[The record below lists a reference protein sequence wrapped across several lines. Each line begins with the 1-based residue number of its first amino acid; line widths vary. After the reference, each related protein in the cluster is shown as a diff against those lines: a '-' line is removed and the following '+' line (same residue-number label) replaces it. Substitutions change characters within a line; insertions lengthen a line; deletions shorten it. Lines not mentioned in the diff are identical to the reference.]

1 MGFQLSRDECFR
13 GVSAT
18 AYTQVKSNAGLPDHT
33 VECTRNGNYGVLPR
47 PTEIQT
53 LGVETNNMC
62 VNEFPRFDINVIV
75 NITDQNYSD
84 DVFLTFLTVGGKKIP
99 NKSYLKKNEF
109 SLCLTV

>member
-13 GVSAT
+13 GASVT

-53 LGVETNNMC
+53 LGVETNNIY